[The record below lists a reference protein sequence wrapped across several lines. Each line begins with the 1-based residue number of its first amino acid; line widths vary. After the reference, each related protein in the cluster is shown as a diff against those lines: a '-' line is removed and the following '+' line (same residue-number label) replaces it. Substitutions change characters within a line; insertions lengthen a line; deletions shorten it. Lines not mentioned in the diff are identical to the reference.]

1 MESVI
6 MLRFCALTTL
16 IVIAAA
22 SRIVPHPPNFTP
34 IAAMALFGGATFS
47 DKRVAFLI
55 PLSAMILSDAAVGGF
70 SLVTPWI
77 YGSFGAI
84 VCIGFLLRGTNNAI
98 KIALGAL
105 AGAILFFVVTNFA
118 VWLAGDY
125 YPKTA
130 AGVEAC
136 FIAAIP
142 FFRNTLSSDAL
153 YTALLFGSWHL
164 LERRWPSLRAGAA
177 TLQA

>member
-1 MESVI
+1 

-34 IAAMALFGGATFS
+34 IAAMALFAGATFT

-55 PLSAMILSDAAVGGF
+55 PLLAMILSDAVLGGF

-77 YGSFGAI
+77 YGSFAAI
-84 VCIGFLLRGTNNAI
+84 VCIGFLLKGVSNPT

-105 AGAILFFVVTNFA
+105 VGATLFFLVTNLA
-118 VWLAGDY
+118 VWLAGGY
-125 YPKTA
+125 YPKTV
-130 AGVEAC
+130 AGLEAC

-142 FFRNTLSSDAL
+142 FFRNTLLSDAL
-153 YTALLFGSWHL
+153 YTALLFGLWHL
-164 LERRWPSLRAGAA
+164 LERRWPVLRAGAA
-177 TLQA
+177 IVRA